1 MEGRRAESSGYT
13 KSGNKEDL
21 KCVFDKYASL
31 EENGETF
38 LSYQDFVIK
47 FLEIL
52 PEDNYNE
59 ETLSLYAGVP
69 DQSKTGKISFSEFSV
84 IERRLCKPDALYR
97 TAFQVFDRD
106 GEGTVSFSEFA
117 SLM

>member
-1 MEGRRAESSGYT
+1 M
-13 KSGNKEDL
+13 
-21 KCVFDKYASL
+21 
-31 EENGETF
+31 
-38 LSYQDFVIK
+38 
-47 FLEIL
+47 EIL

-69 DQSKTGKISFSEFSV
+69 DQSKTGKISFSEFLAF
-84 IERRLCKPDALYR
+84 ERRLCKPDALYR

-117 SLM
+117 SIMKRTTLHNSIPFDLEGSFVQLYFGKNHHR

>member
-1 MEGRRAESSGYT
+1 MGSRRAESSGYT
-13 KSGNKEDL
+13 KSANKEEL
-21 KCVFDKYASL
+21 KYVFDKYASL

-69 DQSKTGKISFSEFSV
+69 DQSKTGKMSFSEFSAF
-84 IERRLCKPDALYR
+84 ERRLCKPDALYR

-106 GEGTVSFSEFA
+106 GEGTVSFA
-117 SLM
+117 LLL